1 MGEQKVEALVEG
13 ANATP
18 APPLAPA
25 LAPLGVN
32 LGQVVNTINEK
43 TKEFE
48 GIEVPVTV
56 IVDTDTK
63 DYKVEVGTPPVS
75 ALIKNELNLEK
86 GSEKAGEEEI
96 ADIRM
101 EQIIKIAKM
110 KEDSMLGLNLKNKV
124 KQIVGTCQS
133 MGVLVEKETPIEA
146 MREIEDG
153 KFDKKIEEEKTELTE
168 EELKEL
174 EEEKKKLK
182 EKIEKEHEQ
191 MRQRAQ
197 EILDVMEGEE
207 KGEIRRAMREEEI
220 DDEIIEE
227 FVPHEAAVEGAPP
240 EEGGEGV
247 AEEGPG
253 E

>member
-13 ANATP
+13 GKATP

-32 LGQVVNTINEK
+32 LGQIVNSINEK

-56 IVDTDTK
+56 IVDTETK
-63 DYKVEVGTPPVS
+63 DYEIEVGTPPVS

-96 ADIRM
+96 ADIRI

-124 KQIVGTCQS
+124 KQIVGTCTS
-133 MGVLVEKETPIEA
+133 MGILVEKKTPKEA
-146 MREIEDG
+146 LEDIDNG
-153 KFDKKIEEEKTELTE
+153 KFDKEIEEEKTELTD
-168 EELKEL
+168 EELEEL

-182 EKIEKEHEQ
+182 EKIEKEHEK

-197 EILDVMEGEE
+197 EILDIMEGEE
-207 KGEIRRAMREEEI
+207 KGEIRRAMREEDI

-227 FVPHEAAVEGAPP
+227 FVPHEAAEGAVPKEPTAGEEKP
-240 EEGGEGV
+240 ETQKE
-247 AEEGPG
+247 
-253 E
+253 